1 MKTHYDYSYGHTL
14 CGIIIDN
21 RTKIVDNIIDTNC
34 LRCLKRFTDKKIE
47 FVEFVEFVNNVK
59 RGKRRRK

>member
-14 CGIIIDN
+14 CGIVLNDRI
-21 RTKIVDNIIDTNC
+21 KIVNNIIDTNC
-34 LRCLKRFTDKKIE
+34 LRCLKIFTDKKI
-47 FVEFVEFVNNVK
+47 EFVEFVNNVK